1 MKCYFQIYGELLAK
15 KKKKVPEP
23 EKKQRGVQGDDER
36 MRSEHRERGKSWI

>member
-1 MKCYFQIYGELLAK
+1 MESCWQK

>member
-1 MKCYFQIYGELLAK
+1 MLFPDLWRVVGKK